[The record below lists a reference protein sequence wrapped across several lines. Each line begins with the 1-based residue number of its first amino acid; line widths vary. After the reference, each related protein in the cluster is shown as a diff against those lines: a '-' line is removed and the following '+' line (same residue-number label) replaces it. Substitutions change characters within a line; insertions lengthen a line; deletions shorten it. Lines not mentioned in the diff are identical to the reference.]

1 MRHVPCGAGTAPPSD
16 QFDMKKLLLILAAV
30 LTAVVWYVYHDP
42 RLSSKVQKD
51 IKQLIPREQKTTTVY
66 KWRDTSGNWQIT
78 DQPPPAGTRFE
89 ILEYQSNTNVMPS
102 EAITGKK
109 PD

>member
-1 MRHVPCGAGTAPPSD
+1 
-16 QFDMKKLLLILAAV
+16 MKKLLIILAAI
-30 LTAVVWYVYHDP
+30 LTAVIWYIYHDP
-42 RLSSKVQKD
+42 ELSYEVKKEV
-51 IKQLIPREQKTTTVY
+51 KQLIPQQEKTTTVY

-78 DQPPPAGTRFE
+78 DSPPPAGISFKT
-89 ILEYQSNTNVMPS
+89 LEYQSNTNVMPA